1 MAARRAKGQGG
12 IAGRLRCGYNGGL
25 PNGRTIRM
33 LQSIR
38 NRASSWFALAILFL
52 ALFSLTFFGIG
63 DYFTRSV
70 DTYVAKVGDEEIS
83 ANDYRERFQRWRD
96 SMRQQFGQGLD
107 ASILDTPAMRR
118 QVLDRMIDE
127 AVLRQASE
135 RIGLVVPTARLQAE
149 IADIPAFQVDGR
161 FDRATYLNLLTA
173 QRMSAAMFERDLRR
187 DLEARQLPLAVIDS
201 ALVTDAEVDARLRL
215 SEQTRSFAAVRVNQ
229 PESEV
234 EQAVTDEEAA
244 AWYEANTSEFMR
256 PETVTVEYLIIDR
269 AALAL
274 AVEPSEQDL
283 RERYEAERARFGS
296 PEARLVSHVLVRAE
310 GGDADAQREALAKA
324 EAIASEARGEG
335 ADFPALARRDSADLG
350 SREQGG
356 DLGWIERGLT
366 DPAFEEV
373 AFAIEA
379 GQVSDPV
386 RTDDGFHVILV
397 REIREATQK
406 PFEEVRDEL
415 AAEYLEGER
424 DRLYNERSG
433 ELIDL
438 VYQDPGSLQ
447 PASEALGLA
456 TMTAGPFGRDA
467 GEGLFANPRV
477 RDVAFSDEVL
487 LEGNVSDPF
496 EPTPGQMVA
505 LRVVEHQ
512 RSEPRP
518 LAEVDA
524 QVRARIIEQ
533 RRQEAVRARAESL
546 FARLE
551 EGTAIADVAEQAGLD
566 LELANAAGRNAMIPD
581 PALVAQVFRLPRPQ
595 DGNPVRRL
603 LAVADGH
610 VLVEL
615 TGVTDGDPATV
626 EDSRRSQVRAELE
639 QARANA
645 EAMALIASLRERTR
659 IVVVEERMQ

>member
-1 MAARRAKGQGG
+1 
-12 IAGRLRCGYNGGL
+12 
-25 PNGRTIRM
+25 M

-38 NRASSWFALAILFL
+38 NRATSWFALAILFL

-83 ANDYRERFQRWRD
+83 ANDYRERFQRWRE

-107 ASILDTPAMRR
+107 ASLLDNPAMRR

-135 RIGLVVPTARLQAE
+135 RIGLVVPNARLRAE

-161 FDRATYLNLLTA
+161 FDEPTYLGLLA
-173 QRMSAAMFERDLRR
+173 GQRMTATTFERNLRR
-187 DLEARQLPLAVIDS
+187 DIEARQLPMAVMES

-229 PESEV
+229 PEREIDQ
-234 EQAVTDEEAA
+234 EVTDEELSS
-244 AWYEANTSEFMR
+244 WYDANTAEFMR
-256 PETVTVEYLIIDR
+256 PETVTVEYLIVDR
-269 AALAL
+269 TALPL

-283 RERYEAERARFGS
+283 RDRYEAERARFGS
-296 PEARLVSHVLVRAE
+296 PEARLVSHVLVRAD
-310 GGDADAQREALAKA
+310 GPDADAQRDALARAESIAA
-324 EAIASEARGEG
+324 EARAEG
-335 ADFPALARRDSADLG
+335 ADFAALARRDSTDLG

-356 DLGWIERGLT
+356 DLGWIEQGLT
-366 DPAFEEV
+366 DPAFEEA
-373 AFAIEA
+373 AFALES

-386 RTDDGFHVILV
+386 RTEDGFHVIMV
-397 REIREATQK
+397 REIRAATQR
-406 PFEEVRDEL
+406 PFEEVREEL
-415 AAEYLEGER
+415 AAEYLESER
-424 DRLYNERSG
+424 ERLYNERSG

-456 TMTAGPFGRDA
+456 TMTAGPFSRQA

-496 EPTPGQMVA
+496 EASPGQMVA

-518 LAEVDA
+518 LAEVADQA
-524 QVRARIIEQ
+524 RARILEA
-533 RRQEAVRARAESL
+533 RRSDAVRARAEAL
-546 FARLE
+546 FAELE
-551 EGTAIADVAEQAGLD
+551 AGTPLADVAERAGLD
-566 LELANAAGRNAMIPD
+566 LELAEAAGRNALVPE
-581 PALVAQVFRLPRPQ
+581 PALVAQVFRLPRPEEGRVVQ
-595 DGNPVRRL
+595 RL
-603 LAVADGH
+603 LPLGDGH
-610 VLVEL
+610 ALVEL
-615 TGVTDGDPATV
+615 TGVVDGDPGSV
-626 EDSRRSQVRAELE
+626 EESRRTQARSELE
-639 QARANA
+639 QSRANA
-645 EAMALIASLRERTR
+645 EAMALIAGLRERTR